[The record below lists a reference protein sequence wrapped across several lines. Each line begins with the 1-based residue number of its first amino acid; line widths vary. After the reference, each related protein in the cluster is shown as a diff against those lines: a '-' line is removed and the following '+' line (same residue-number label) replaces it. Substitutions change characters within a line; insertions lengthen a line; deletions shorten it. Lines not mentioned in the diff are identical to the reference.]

1 MFVVFRWVLGV
12 NELSVV
18 VAIHVRHVGGSH
30 PELHGLRRPVLFW
43 LLKLK
48 LIVVLVEVALKP
60 AEVISNIVVFLI
72 VTLELL
78 LLAHELDHVWL
89 EGFVEAFAQFSVDIA
104 NQVLIIALNI
114 LLTVVLVLKRYAI
127 AIEQE
132 HPLVDLEI
140 FDVQLRH
147 QLNNLDS
154 FEGKHQVTFLPLR
167 RIKDLNQFI
176 QKMWPEFSKS
186 IFQFGGSQSKHHDA
200 RKQEKLLLHV
210 LILVLV
216 LKTLSHLLQ

>member
-1 MFVVFRWVLGV
+1 M
-12 NELSVV
+12 V

-48 LIVVLVEVALKP
+48 LIVVLVEVAFKP

-78 LLAHELDHVWL
+78 LLAHKLDHVWL
-89 EGFVEAFAQFSVDIA
+89 EGFVEAFAQFSVDITD
-104 NQVLIIALNI
+104 QVLIIALNI
-114 LLTVVLVLKRYAI
+114 LLTVVLILKRYAI

-154 FEGKHQVTFLPLR
+154 FEGKHQVAFLALR
-167 RIKDLNQFI
+167 RIKDLHQFI
-176 QKMWPEFSKS
+176 QKMRPEFSES
-186 IFQFGGSQSKHHDA
+186 IF
-200 RKQEKLLLHV
+200 
-210 LILVLV
+210 
-216 LKTLSHLLQ
+216 